1 LGEIEGIEI
10 LPLKIIRD
18 ERGAVMHMIRST
30 DSHFTKFG
38 EIYFSIVNPGVIKG
52 WKKHKEISQN
62 MVVPEGMI
70 QIVFYDEREN
80 SKTYGQIKTIEF
92 GVDNYI
98 LVKIPPNI
106 WYAFKAV
113 SSTHALIAN
122 CTTAPHDPLESESLP
137 LDSNIIPYSWS

>member
-1 LGEIEGIEI
+1 MGEIEGIEI